1 MEQTTV
7 QPGVGEKR
15 LNLFERYLTLWVGI
29 CMLVGVLMGKLLPG
43 LVDALRGMEFGQGS
57 QINVPIAV
65 LIWLMIIPMMMKVD
79 FTSIRNVGKRPRG
92 LLVTL
97 FVNWLVKPFSMA
109 LIGWLFFRI
118 LFSAWISPVEADQ
131 YIAGVIILAAAP
143 CTAMVFVWSYLTD
156 GDPAYTLVQVSVN
169 DLIMLVLF
177 APIVRFL
184 VSGASSL
191 SVPFLVLLYSVVTF
205 IVIPLA
211 AGVLLRN
218 WLIRKHGK
226 EWFEDTFLPRFAP
239 VTIAALLATLVFIF
253 AFQADNITG
262 KSFHVV
268 LIAIPILIQVYF
280 NSSLTYGLMRLFRV
294 EHSVAAPGALIGASN
309 FFELAVATAIALF
322 GPGSGA
328 ALATVVGVLVEV
340 PVMLSVC
347 AAWVDFDGECVRVN
361 TMRGFAKER
370 NMRRDPRVTLLC
382 YDPSRPSRSLEVRGR
397 VVEMTET
404 EVTVG
409 LSSAVTFASGDAV
422 LAPEGDVPALAAA
435 GLGDYFTHRLGHSI
449 GTAIHSN
456 GANMD
461 DLEIHDERRILPNT
475 VFSIEPGIYLPEF
488 GVRSEVNMLVRE
500 KAAEVTGKIQR
511 EIVII

>member
-1 MEQTTV
+1 MEKTTV
-7 QPGVGEKR
+7 RPQVGAKR
-15 LNLFERYLTLWVGI
+15 LNLFERYLTLWVGL
-29 CMLVGVLMGKLLPG
+29 CMLVGVLTGKLLPG
-43 LVDALRGMEFGQGS
+43 LIDALREMEFGSGS
-57 QINVPIAV
+57 HINVPIAV

-118 LFSAWISPVEADQ
+118 LFSAWIRPAEADQ

-191 SVPFLVLLYSVVTF
+191 SVPFLVLLYSVITF
-205 IVIPLA
+205 IVIPLTI
-211 AGVLLRN
+211 GVLLRN

-226 EWFEDTFLPRFAP
+226 DWFENSFLPQFAP

-262 KSFHVV
+262 KPFHVV

-294 EHSVAAPGALIGASN
+294 EYSVAAPGALIGASN

-347 AAWVDFDGECVRVN
+347 AACNRTRHWFP
-361 TMRGFAKER
+361 AKE
-370 NMRRDPRVTLLC
+370 
-382 YDPSRPSRSLEVRGR
+382 
-397 VVEMTET
+397 
-404 EVTVG
+404 
-409 LSSAVTFASGDAV
+409 A
-422 LAPEGDVPALAAA
+422 
-435 GLGDYFTHRLGHSI
+435 I
-449 GTAIHSN
+449 G
-456 GANMD
+456 
-461 DLEIHDERRILPNT
+461 
-475 VFSIEPGIYLPEF
+475 
-488 GVRSEVNMLVRE
+488 
-500 KAAEVTGKIQR
+500 
-511 EIVII
+511 